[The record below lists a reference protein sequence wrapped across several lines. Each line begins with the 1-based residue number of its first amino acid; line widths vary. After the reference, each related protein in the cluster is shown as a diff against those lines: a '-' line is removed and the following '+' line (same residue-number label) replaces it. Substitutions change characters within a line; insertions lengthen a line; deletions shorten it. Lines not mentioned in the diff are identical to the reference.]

1 MIRVKTVLRQNVQEK
16 NENSAEC
23 HIKQKKEQGVSGS
36 NKNKKN
42 LCTVLVWHKKED
54 FSILRSLEKPG
65 YRPGA
70 GRNQEEKKWQV

>member
-1 MIRVKTVLRQNVQEK
+1 MLRQNVQEK

-42 LCTVLVWHKKED
+42 LCIVLVWHKKK
-54 FSILRSLEKPG
+54 ILVYLNHFEKPG

>member
-1 MIRVKTVLRQNVQEK
+1 MVLRQNVQEK

-36 NKNKKN
+36 DKNKKN

-54 FSILRSLEKPG
+54 FSILTIE
-65 YRPGA
+65 
-70 GRNQEEKKWQV
+70 W